1 MRICIVTVASY
12 AHGIGGMQAHSA
24 DLCRGLV
31 EAGHE
36 VEVVTARHRD
46 GLAQAEHLGATWHF
60 VDATSRK
67 PGRPFRNREWLTTS
81 ADAFDSLHRSRPFDV
96 VHSESTSALGLLR
109 RGVHRRVPVAT
120 KFHGNYLGLVGATVR
135 RGLDESRLRPRVR
148 EAKHLAWLTAG
159 HFVPLDAVVRFRA
172 CEAMVP
178 SEQQLEGTIRS
189 YSLDRARVHVVPNGI
204 SAEDFGARGREEA
217 RKALGL
223 GSEPI
228 LVSVGRLARDK
239 GFATAIVALSRI
251 ADAQARLLILGSGPE
266 RALLERA
273 TRKAGVTDRV
283 DFLGAK
289 PREEVVGYLAAAD
302 VFLFPTER
310 DEAAPLVPLE
320 AMAAGLPVVAS
331 DIGGGAELIE
341 TGKSGIL
348 VAPAAAAEM
357 ARAIDSLLA
366 DDALRGRMGEAARER
381 ILQRYTIEAMTR
393 QTVAVYELAA
403 KRLQKDG

>member
-24 DLCRGLV
+24 DLCKGLA

-36 VEVVTARHRD
+36 VDVISARHPE
-46 GLAQAEHLGATWHF
+46 GLASTDHLGGTWHF
-60 VDATSRK
+60 YDVTSKK
-67 PGRPFRNREWLTTS
+67 PGRPFRNRDWLSRS
-81 ADAFDSLHRSRPFDV
+81 ADAFDELHAARSFDV

-109 RGVHRRVPVAT
+109 RGVHRRVPVAA
-120 KFHGNYLGLVGATVR
+120 KFHGNYLGLAGATLKR
-135 RGLDESRLRPRVR
+135 ALRESGFQPRVR
-148 EAKHLAWLTAG
+148 EAKHLVWLTVG
-159 HFVPLDAVVRFRA
+159 HVVPPDVVRFRA
-172 CEAMVP
+172 CEAMVA
-178 SEQQLEGTIRS
+178 SHQQVKGTARS
-189 YSLDRARVHVVPNGI
+189 YLLDPARVHVVPNGI
-204 SAEDFGARGREEA
+204 AVEEFASGSRDEA
-217 RKALGL
+217 RAKLGL

-228 LVSVGRLARDK
+228 LLCVGRLARDK
-239 GFATAIVALSRI
+239 GFGNAIEALGRI
-251 ADAQARLLILGSGPE
+251 GAPEARLVVLGSGPE
-266 RALLERA
+266 RALLEETA
-273 TRKAGVTDRV
+273 RKAGVSNRV
-283 DFLGAK
+283 DFLGSK
-289 PREEVVGYLAAAD
+289 PRAEVVDHLGAAD

-341 TGKSGIL
+341 SGKSGLLIP
-348 VAPAAAAEM
+348 PADVDAL

-366 DDALRGRMGEAARER
+366 DDALRRRMGEAARER
-381 ILQRYTIEAMTR
+381 IVERYTIEAMTR

>member
-36 VEVVTARHRD
+36 VEVVSARHRD
-46 GLAQAEHLGATWHF
+46 GLTQTEHLGATWHF
-60 VDATSRK
+60 VDATARR
-67 PGRPFRNREWLTTS
+67 PGRPYRNRDWLRAS
-81 ADAFDSLHRSRPFDV
+81 ADAFAELHAARPFDV

-109 RGVHRRVPVAT
+109 RGVHRNVPVAV
-120 KFHGNYLGLVGATVR
+120 KFHGNYLGLAAATIGRGVR
-135 RGLDESRLRPRVR
+135 ESGIGPRVR
-148 EAKHLAWLTAG
+148 EAKHLVWLTAG
-159 HFVPLDAVVRFRA
+159 HVIPPDFVRFRA

-178 SEQQLEGTIRS
+178 SHQQLDGTVRS
-189 YSLDRARVHVVPNGI
+189 FLLDRARVHIVPNGI
-204 SAEDFGARGREEA
+204 SVEDFAAPGRDEA
-217 RKALGL
+217 RKSLGL
-223 GSEPI
+223 GTGPI
-228 LVSVGRLARDK
+228 LLCVGRLARDK
-239 GFATAIVALSRI
+239 GFATAIEALARLES
-251 ADAQARLLILGSGPE
+251 DARLLVLGSGPE
-266 RALLERA
+266 RALLEQTARR
-273 TRKAGVTDRV
+273 TGVSDRV
-283 DFLGAK
+283 DFLGSK
-289 PREEVVGYLAAAD
+289 PRAEVVRHLAASD
-302 VFLFPTER
+302 VFVFPTER

-341 TGKSGIL
+341 SGKNGLL
-348 VAPAAAAEM
+348 VPPASVDSL

-366 DDALRGRMGEAARER
+366 DDALRRRMGEAARER
-381 ILQRYTIEAMTR
+381 IVERYTIEAMTR

>member
-36 VEVVTARHRD
+36 VEVITARHLD
-46 GLAQAEHLGATWHF
+46 GLAQTEHLGGIWHF
-60 VDATSRK
+60 QDATSRK
-67 PGRPFRNREWLTTS
+67 AGRPFRNRDWLTAS
-81 ADAFDSLHRSRPFDV
+81 AAAFDQLHAARPFDV

-109 RGVHRRVPVAT
+109 REVHRRVPVAT
-120 KFHGNYLGLVGATVR
+120 KFHGNYLGLVGATLR
-135 RGLDESRLRPRVR
+135 RARDESGVQPRVR

-159 HFVPLDAVVRFRA
+159 HFVPLDVVVRFRA

-178 SEQQLEGTIRS
+178 SRQQLDGTIRS
-189 YSLDRARVHVVPNGI
+189 YFLDRSRVHVVPNGI
-204 SAEDFGARGREEA
+204 SVDDFDAHGREEA
-217 RKALGL
+217 RKTLGL
-223 GSEPI
+223 GPEPI
-228 LVSVGRLARDK
+228 LLSVGRLARDK
-239 GFATAIVALSRI
+239 GFATAIQALARI
-251 ADAQARLLILGSGPE
+251 ASPDARLVILGSGPE
-266 RALLERA
+266 RPILEQA
-273 TRKAGVTDRV
+273 ARKAGVSDRV

-289 PREEVVGYLAAAD
+289 PRNEVVDYLAAAD

-320 AMAAGLPVVAS
+320 AMASALPVVAS

-341 TGKSGIL
+341 PGKSGVL
-348 VAPAAAAEM
+348 VEPAAVATWVKE
-357 ARAIDSLLA
+357 IDSLLA

>member
-36 VEVVTARHRD
+36 VEVVSARHRD
-46 GLAQAEHLGATWHF
+46 GLTQTEHLGATWHF
-60 VDATSRK
+60 VDATARR
-67 PGRPFRNREWLTTS
+67 PGRPYRNRDWLRAS
-81 ADAFDSLHRSRPFDV
+81 ADAFAELHAARPFDV

-109 RGVHRRVPVAT
+109 RGVHRNVPVAV
-120 KFHGNYLGLVGATVR
+120 KFHGNYLGLAAATIGRGVR
-135 RGLDESRLRPRVR
+135 ESGIGPRVR
-148 EAKHLAWLTAG
+148 EAKHLVWLTAG
-159 HFVPLDAVVRFRA
+159 HVIPPDFVRFRA

-178 SEQQLEGTIRS
+178 SRQQLDATVRS
-189 YSLDRARVHVVPNGI
+189 FLLDRARVHVVPNGI
-204 SAEDFGARGREEA
+204 SVEDFAAPGRDEA
-217 RKALGL
+217 RKSLGL
-223 GSEPI
+223 GTGPI
-228 LVSVGRLARDK
+228 LLCVGRLARDK
-239 GFATAIVALSRI
+239 GFATAIEALARLES
-251 ADAQARLLILGSGPE
+251 DARLLVLGSGPE
-266 RALLERA
+266 RALLEQTARR
-273 TRKAGVTDRV
+273 TGVSDRV
-283 DFLGAK
+283 DFLGSK
-289 PREEVVGYLAAAD
+289 PRAEVVHHLAASD
-302 VFLFPTER
+302 VFVFPTER

-341 TGKSGIL
+341 SGKNGLL
-348 VAPAAAAEM
+348 VPPASVDSL

-366 DDALRGRMGEAARER
+366 DDALRRRMGEAARER
-381 ILQRYTIEAMTR
+381 IVERYTIEAMTR

>member
-36 VEVVTARHRD
+36 VEVVSARHRD
-46 GLAQAEHLGATWHF
+46 GLTQTEHLGATWHF
-60 VDATSRK
+60 VDATARR
-67 PGRPFRNREWLTTS
+67 PGRPYRNRDWLRAS
-81 ADAFDSLHRSRPFDV
+81 ADAFAELHAARPFDV

-109 RGVHRRVPVAT
+109 RGVHRNVPVAV
-120 KFHGNYLGLVGATVR
+120 KFHGNYLGLAAATIGRGVR
-135 RGLDESRLRPRVR
+135 ESGIGPRVR
-148 EAKHLAWLTAG
+148 EAKHLVWLTAG
-159 HFVPLDAVVRFRA
+159 HVIPPDFVRFRA

-178 SEQQLEGTIRS
+178 SRQQLDGTVRS
-189 YSLDRARVHVVPNGI
+189 FLLHRARVHVVPNGI
-204 SAEDFGARGREEA
+204 SVEDFAAPGRDEA
-217 RKALGL
+217 RKSLGL
-223 GSEPI
+223 GTGPI
-228 LVSVGRLARDK
+228 LLCVGRLARDK
-239 GFATAIVALSRI
+239 GFATAIEALARLES
-251 ADAQARLLILGSGPE
+251 DARLLVLGSGPE
-266 RALLERA
+266 RALLEQTARR
-273 TRKAGVTDRV
+273 TGVSDRV
-283 DFLGAK
+283 DFLGSK
-289 PREEVVGYLAAAD
+289 PRAEVVHHLAASD
-302 VFLFPTER
+302 VFVFPTER

-341 TGKSGIL
+341 SGKNGLL
-348 VAPAAAAEM
+348 VPPASVDSL

-366 DDALRGRMGEAARER
+366 DDALRRRMGEAARER
-381 ILQRYTIEAMTR
+381 IVERYTIEAMTR

>member
-36 VEVVTARHRD
+36 VEVVSARHRD
-46 GLAQAEHLGATWHF
+46 GLKQTEHLGATWHF
-60 VDATSRK
+60 VDATARR
-67 PGRPFRNREWLTTS
+67 PGLPYRNRDWLRAS
-81 ADAFDSLHRSRPFDV
+81 ADAFAELHAARPFDV

-109 RGVHRRVPVAT
+109 RGVHRNVPVAV
-120 KFHGNYLGLVGATVR
+120 KFHGNYLGLAAATIGRGVR
-135 RGLDESRLRPRVR
+135 ESGIGPRVR
-148 EAKHLAWLTAG
+148 EAKHLVWLTAG
-159 HFVPLDAVVRFRA
+159 HVIPPDFVRFRA

-178 SEQQLEGTIRS
+178 SRQQLDGTVRS
-189 YSLDRARVHVVPNGI
+189 FLLDRARVHLVPNGI
-204 SAEDFGARGREEA
+204 SVEDFAAPGRDEA
-217 RKALGL
+217 RKSLGL
-223 GSEPI
+223 GTGPI
-228 LVSVGRLARDK
+228 LLCVGRLARDK
-239 GFATAIVALSRI
+239 GFATAIEALARLES
-251 ADAQARLLILGSGPE
+251 DARLLVLGSGPE
-266 RALLERA
+266 RALLEQTARR
-273 TRKAGVTDRV
+273 TGVSDRV
-283 DFLGAK
+283 DFLGSK
-289 PREEVVGYLAAAD
+289 PRAEVVHHLAASD
-302 VFLFPTER
+302 VFVFPTER

-341 TGKSGIL
+341 SGKNGLL
-348 VAPAAAAEM
+348 VPPASVDSL

-366 DDALRGRMGEAARER
+366 DDALRRRMGEAARER
-381 ILQRYTIEAMTR
+381 IVERYTIEAMTR

>member
-36 VEVVTARHRD
+36 VEVVSARHRD
-46 GLAQAEHLGATWHF
+46 GLTQTEHLGATWHF
-60 VDATSRK
+60 VDATARR
-67 PGRPFRNREWLTTS
+67 PGRPYRNRDWLRAS
-81 ADAFDSLHRSRPFDV
+81 ADAFAKLHAARPFDV

-109 RGVHRRVPVAT
+109 RGVHRNVPVAV
-120 KFHGNYLGLVGATVR
+120 KFHGNYLGLAAATIGRGVR
-135 RGLDESRLRPRVR
+135 ESGIGPRVR
-148 EAKHLAWLTAG
+148 EAKHLVWLTAG
-159 HFVPLDAVVRFRA
+159 HVIPPDFVRFRA

-178 SEQQLEGTIRS
+178 SRQQLDATVRS
-189 YSLDRARVHVVPNGI
+189 FLLDRARVHVVPNGI
-204 SAEDFGARGREEA
+204 SVEDFAAPGRDEA
-217 RKALGL
+217 RKSLGL
-223 GSEPI
+223 GTGPI
-228 LVSVGRLARDK
+228 LLCVGRLARDK
-239 GFATAIVALSRI
+239 GFATAIEALARLES
-251 ADAQARLLILGSGPE
+251 DARLLVLGSGPE
-266 RALLERA
+266 RALLEQTARR
-273 TRKAGVTDRV
+273 TGVSDRV
-283 DFLGAK
+283 DFLGSK
-289 PREEVVGYLAAAD
+289 PRAEVVHHLAASD
-302 VFLFPTER
+302 VFVFPTER

-341 TGKSGIL
+341 SGKNGLL
-348 VAPAAAAEM
+348 VPPASVDSL

-366 DDALRGRMGEAARER
+366 DDALRRRMGEAARER
-381 ILQRYTIEAMTR
+381 IVERYTIEAMTR